1 MGSLLLLVLVFGS
14 IFVPVWLRRH
24 PAAGLAIPAEQPT
37 ARSLTHAPERDS

>member
-24 PAAGLAIPAEQPT
+24 PAAGLAIPAEQPNR
-37 ARSLTHAPERDS
+37 AVLDPRS